1 MELNNKVAVITGVSK
16 GIGHALCIQL
26 LAKGMQVYGLGR
38 NNAVDLVHDNFH
50 FILKVYY
57 FYYSFYKKLCG

>member
-38 NNAVDLVHDNFH
+38 NNAVDLAHDNFH
-50 FILKVYY
+50 FI
-57 FYYSFYKKLCG
+57 GI